1 METATGSMSL
11 TSQPPAPSDGWL
23 RRRHF
28 TISHIFGLEDK
39 KFDTRLS
46 EIG

>member
-1 METATGSMSL
+1 METTTGSMSL
-11 TSQPPAPSDGWL
+11 TSQPARAKRLLAPTP
-23 RRRHF
+23 HF
-28 TISHIFGLEDK
+28 TISHVFGLEDK